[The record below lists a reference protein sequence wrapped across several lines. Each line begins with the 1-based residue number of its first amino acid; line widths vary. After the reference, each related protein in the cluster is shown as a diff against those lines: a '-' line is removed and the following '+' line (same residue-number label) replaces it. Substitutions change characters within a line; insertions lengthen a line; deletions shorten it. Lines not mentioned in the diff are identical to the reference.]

1 MVVLTK
7 VFLTTILGLER
18 CWSKASGE
26 YTLMVG
32 RIYCNT
38 PEQES
43 FTRPSVA
50 FVEEGG
56 TCGSRPAK
64 LASVKSLVGHTTKES
79 NSGHA
84 GPLRDWV

>member
-26 YTLMVG
+26 CMLMVR

-43 FTRPSVA
+43 FTRSSVA

-56 TCGSRPAK
+56 TYTFTVTRDSGKGSPR
-64 LASVKSLVGHTTKES
+64 
-79 NSGHA
+79 
-84 GPLRDWV
+84 